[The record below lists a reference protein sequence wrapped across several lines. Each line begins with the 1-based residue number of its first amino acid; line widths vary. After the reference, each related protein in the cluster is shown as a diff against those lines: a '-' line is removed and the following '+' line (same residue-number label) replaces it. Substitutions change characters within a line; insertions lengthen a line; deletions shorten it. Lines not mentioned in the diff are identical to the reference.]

1 MSRADEKIKKIYEDA
16 KEAMKMEDDSELRT
30 AYSEL
35 GEAAATLHFAGYSRL
50 AEKARN
56 LQSEVGEY
64 L

>member
-1 MSRADEKIKKIYEDA
+1 
-16 KEAMKMEDDSELRT
+16 MEDTELRT

-50 AEKARN
+50 AEKARK
-56 LQSEVGEY
+56 LQFEVGEC

>member
-1 MSRADEKIKKIYEDA
+1 
-16 KEAMKMEDDSELRT
+16 MKMEDDSELRT

-50 AEKARN
+50 AEKTRN